1 MRAGSNIMEK
11 SLQIRQELKKYG
23 NKDKAAFLPKFFQ
36 AFPGGY
42 GEGDFF
48 IGVTVPEQRRIARK
62 HFCLVSLNE
71 LEDLMRDPVHEC
83 RLTALFILVLKYER
97 AKSEAEK
104 QAITDY
110 YLGNIDHINNWDL
123 VDSSAYKILGAHL
136 FDKERNLLYELAR
149 SGKLWRQRIA
159 VIATLYFI
167 RNGDFADTLK
177 LAGILLDH
185 EHDLIHKAVGWM
197 LREVGNRDFECEY
210 RFLKKHYQAMP
221 RTMLRYAIEKFDPGL
236 RRQFLSGDI

>member
-1 MRAGSNIMEK
+1 MEK

-36 AFPGGY
+36 AFTGGY

-71 LEDLMRDPVHEC
+71 LEDLIRDPVHEC

-167 RNGDFADTLK
+167 RNCDFGDTLK

-210 RFLKKHYQAMP
+210 RFLKKHYQVMP